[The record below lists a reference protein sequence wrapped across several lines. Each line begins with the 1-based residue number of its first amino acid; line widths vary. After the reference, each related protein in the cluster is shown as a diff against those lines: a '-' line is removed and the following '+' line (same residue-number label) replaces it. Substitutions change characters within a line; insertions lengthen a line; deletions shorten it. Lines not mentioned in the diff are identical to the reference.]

1 MYLFLYL
8 EIHIPFADFWIF
20 FFRMLMLAS
29 ILYFVK
35 YLILLTQSYMYDLHI
50 NVKL

>member
-8 EIHIPFADFWIF
+8 EIHITFADFWIF
-20 FFRMLMLAS
+20 FLMLMHAS